1 VFRTRRAED
10 AGLTASS
17 ASAAGGGTETLLVV
31 ENEAPIRSLLSQG
44 LERLGYTV
52 LSAESG
58 DVALALV
65 QQHTGPIALVIT
77 DVVMPDMSGPELVRR
92 LGAARPGLRT
102 LFMSG
107 YADDALGAENELPA
121 DVNFIQKPFS
131 PTALAR
137 RVREI
142 LDRAQS
148 ML

>member
-1 VFRTRRAED
+1 MTE
-10 AGLTASS
+10 SS
-17 ASAAGGGTETLLVV
+17 TPAAGRGTETLLVV

-58 DVALALV
+58 DVALQLV
-65 QQHTGPIALVIT
+65 RGHEGPIALVIT
-77 DVVMPDMSGPELVRR
+77 DVVMPDVSGPELVRR
-92 LGAARPGLRT
+92 LGAERPGVRA

-107 YADDALGAENELPA
+107 YADDAPGDEGGLSA

-131 PTALAR
+131 PRALAK
-137 RVREI
+137 RVREV

>member
-1 VFRTRRAED
+1 MFRTRRAED